1 MDPLNSIRIF
11 LEVAKQQGFA
21 PAAKKLGIS
30 NSAASRNIQE
40 LEEWLNIELFH
51 RTTRKLQLTEEGK
64 IYISKCED
72 LLERTEELKS
82 IHARLKNTPE
92 GTVRV
97 TMPHWM
103 AETYL
108 CPRLSTFTEKYPQ
121 ISVELDLTDQPI
133 NLEEENYDVSIGCG
147 LSKLKNSGLIARKIA
162 DDQLF
167 LVASPAYI
175 KKRGIPKTIKE
186 LKLHDC
192 IIDEASPFSNQWPLK
207 NSRKVVAVE
216 GKIRVNNGQIAKMLA
231 VDGLGISLLPKI
243 FISREL
249 EEGSLVPFFKN
260 LINFKGHLYLIY
272 KPAKNQTSAAKLF
285 VKFAHKCFENITYY

>member
-11 LEVAKQQGFA
+11 LEVAKQKGFA
-21 PAAKKLGIS
+21 PAAKKLSIS

-82 IHARLKNTPE
+82 IHTRSKIKPE
-92 GTVRV
+92 GIVRV

-108 CPRLSTFTEKYPQ
+108 CPKLPTFTEKYPQ
-121 ISVELDLTDQPI
+121 ISIELDLIDQPI
-133 NLEEENYDVSIGCG
+133 NIEEENYDVSIGCG
-147 LSKLKNSGLIARKIA
+147 LSKLNNSGLVAKKIA

-167 LVASPAYI
+167 LVASPSYL
-175 KKRGIPKTIKE
+175 KKRGTPKTIKE

-207 NSRKVVAVE
+207 NSRKVVAVK
-216 GKIRVNNGQIAKMLA
+216 GKIRVNSGQIAKKLV

-260 LINFKGHLYLIY
+260 LINFKGHLYIIY
-272 KPAKNQTSAAKLF
+272 KPARNQTSAAKLF
-285 VKFAHKCFENITYY
+285 VEFAHKCLENISYF